1 MKNALSLLAFILVSY
16 GCQSDRSDLPVTTAP
31 AEVVEKSPV
40 EVVVA
45 PEFQLMDEKQV
56 VGYYVGDFVNVK
68 VSPKT
73 GHIPSNRITLII
85 DDFQNGTVKGRS
97 IVAGNSRPF
106 AGIYKVTDESY
117 QVEVQEPGDDP
128 YDGKFLFFV
137 SDSEYPL
144 RGEWHANRADLT
156 GRHKR
161 YQLQKRE
168 FAYDPTLAL
177 PNRLSGIYLGDDDPD
192 YEEDAPGELSTHDV
206 LTVNP
211 SAQRLINSDVE
222 NMYKADLEILR
233 NSIYARHGYSFKN
246 KRIRYVFD
254 HHVDWYIPVSTDVR
268 AELTQLEVANID
280 LIKRYEAHA
289 NRYYDTFGR

>member
-1 MKNALSLLAFILVSY
+1 MKNALFLLVLVTAFY
-16 GCQSDRSDLPVTTAP
+16 GCQSGHSDLPITTAP
-31 AEVVEKSPV
+31 AEVIENPPV
-40 EVVVA
+40 EVVAASKLQV
-45 PEFQLMDEKQV
+45 MDEKQV
-56 VGYYVGDFVNVK
+56 AGYYVGDFENVE
-68 VSPKT
+68 VSPQT
-73 GHIPSNRITLII
+73 EHIPSNRITLII

-106 AGIYKVTDESY
+106 TGSYTVTDESY

-137 SDSEYPL
+137 SDSKYPL
-144 RGEWHANRADLT
+144 RGEWHANRADLK

-168 FAYDPTLAL
+168 FVYDPALTL
-177 PNRLSGIYLGDDDPD
+177 PNRLGGIYLGDDDPD
-192 YEEDAPGELSTHDV
+192 YEEDAPGEFSTEGV

-211 SAQRLINSDVE
+211 SAQRLTNSDVE

-268 AELTQLEVANID
+268 ATLTPLEVANID
-280 LIKRYEAHA
+280 LIKRYEEHA
-289 NRYYDTFGR
+289 ERYYDTFGR

>member
-1 MKNALSLLAFILVSY
+1 MKNSLSLLAFILASY
-16 GCQSDRSDLPVTTAP
+16 GCQSGRSELPITMAP
-31 AEVVEKSPV
+31 AEVAETPPV

-45 PEFQLMDEKQV
+45 PKVQLMDEKQV
-56 VGYYVGDFVNVK
+56 AGYYVGDFENVEI
-68 VSPKT
+68 SPKT
-73 GHIPSNRITLII
+73 EHIPSNRITLII
-85 DDFQNGTVKGRS
+85 DDFQNGTVEGRS

-106 AGIYKVTDESY
+106 IGSYTVTNESY

-137 SDSEYPL
+137 SDSKYPL
-144 RGEWHANRADLT
+144 RGEWHANRADLK

-168 FAYDPTLAL
+168 FVYDPALAL

-192 YEEDAPGELSTHDV
+192 YEEDAPGEFSTHDV

-211 SAQRLINSDVE
+211 SAQRLTNSDVE

-268 AELTQLEVANID
+268 TELTQLEVANID
-280 LIKRYEAHA
+280 LIKRYEEHA

>member
-1 MKNALSLLAFILVSY
+1 MKNALSLLAFVLVSY

-45 PEFQLMDEKQV
+45 PEVQLMDEKQV

-106 AGIYKVTDESY
+106 IGSYKATNESY

-254 HHVDWYIPVSTDVR
+254 HHVDWYIPISTDVR